1 MQAKSFMDQDF
12 LLSTNTAKKCY
23 HEWAERLPVLDYHCH
38 INPED
43 IALDR
48 KFDTITQ
55 VWLGGDHYGGGIHY
69 RSRL

>member
-38 INPED
+38 INQED
-43 IALDR
+43 IALAR

-55 VWLGGDHYGGGIHY
+55 VWLRDNKHK
-69 RSRL
+69 RR